1 MSGNIKFEKLISIL
15 LCLLVFSTPLSI
27 DVLLNDEKL
36 GLTLIS
42 EPLSVLIF
50 FLVFFFYLKNFRELK
65 LNYLDVIVILHIA
78 ALILSSFFSWNALI
92 SFKYTIIISI
102 YIFSTYFGF
111 KLLTNKEKV
120 IERIAYSYL
129 AGHLILAVYCF
140 FNFLKLG
147 IFYETSYVVAQPFV
161 MQGHSN
167 LSILL
172 EAPTLLATV
181 LLLNKNL
188 GKRIKILLLIS
199 VFTFI
204 AVISFSC
211 SRTSYITLFLSFAV
225 LFFFS
230 LTGDTKRKLMI
241 YVGGPFILMLGIWK
255 ANDLIHYYQYKDD
268 PTSYYNSESLNYDS
282 NDIRTYKQ
290 TNMWDEMWD
299 ISESENRAGKS
310 SAERVYRWIKGWKLW
325 EEQPMTGI
333 GPGTFADRY
342 LEVYK
347 NSSNEYERFLA
358 ERKMN
363 IHNLYLSWLFEGGIF
378 VFLTGIAIIAFIAQ
392 TGYQFTINKA
402 PSIYKALTISLLPFT
417 IHSLVQDYWNEP
429 RVAISFWI
437 GLAVLNYFKSEAELQ
452 KKTPR

>member
-1 MSGNIKFEKLISIL
+1 MVLNSSSDKESLIEKLTYAYLIGHFL
-15 LCLLVFSTPLSI
+15 L
-27 DVLLNDEKL
+27 
-36 GLTLIS
+36 
-42 EPLSVLIF
+42 
-50 FLVFFFYLKNFRELK
+50 
-65 LNYLDVIVILHIA
+65 A
-78 ALILSSFFSWNALI
+78 A
-92 SFKYTIIISI
+92 
-102 YIFSTYFGF
+102 
-111 KLLTNKEKV
+111 
-120 IERIAYSYL
+120 
-129 AGHLILAVYCF
+129 YCF
-140 FNFLKLG
+140 YNFIKLG
-147 IFYETSYVVAQPFV
+147 IFYETSYIVAQPFV
-161 MQGHSN
+161 EQGHSN
-167 LSILL
+167 LSIML
-172 EAPTLLATV
+172 EAPAIISTV
-181 LLLNKNL
+181 LLLNKDLN
-188 GKRIKILLLIS
+188 KRTKTLLLIA

-204 AVISFSC
+204 AIISFSC

-230 LTGDTKRKLMI
+230 LTGDTKRKLLI

-255 ANDLIHYYQYKDD
+255 ANDLFHYYQYKDD

-299 ISESENRAGKS
+299 ISETENRAGKS
-310 SAERVYRWIKGWKLW
+310 SAERVYRWVKGWQLW

-378 VFLTGIAIIAFIAQ
+378 VFITGIAIIMFIAN
-392 TGYQFTINKA
+392 TGFQFTINNA
-402 PSIYKALTISLLPFT
+402 PSIYKALTVSLLPFV

-429 RVAISFWI
+429 RVAISFWF
-437 GLAVLNYFKSEAELQ
+437 GLAVINYYAT
-452 KKTPR
+452 KKNTPST